1 VKNMDLI
8 NTLLLKL
15 GLAKKAHPLIVL
27 GKKLSNNNNAVVKS
41 LELYCVSPDAYFED
55 ISEFEKDNCFI
66 ESVDDITPVDALVRA
81 LSSTGVV
88 ICVDNRSEPLRV
100 LPLLQ
105 KLTPI
110 RFEASGLFKD
120 LETFYRETNY
130 GFGSLVG
137 GGGSIEH
144 SPTLFDCLD
153 SVRLKMLA
161 INDDSDAL
169 ILFLCHEDEH
179 TKIIELA
186 KEAKINL
193 YFEHM

>member
-1 VKNMDLI
+1 MDLI

-15 GLAKKAHPLIVL
+15 GLGKKVHPLIVL

-41 LELYCVSPDAYFED
+41 LELYCFSSDAYFD
-55 ISEFEKDNCFI
+55 GISEFEKDNCFI
-66 ESVDDITPVDALVRA
+66 ESLDDITPVDALVRA
-81 LSSTGVV
+81 LSSAGVV

-110 RFEASGLFKD
+110 RFETSGLFKD

-137 GGGSIEH
+137 GGCVEH
-144 SPTLFDCLD
+144 SPTLFDCLQ
-153 SVRLKMLA
+153 SLKLKMLA

-169 ILFLCHEDEH
+169 ILFICHENEH
-179 TKIIELA
+179 TEIIELT
-186 KEAKINL
+186 KEAEINL

>member
-41 LELYCVSPDAYFED
+41 LELYCFSPDAYFD
-55 ISEFEKDNCFI
+55 GISEFEKDNCFI
-66 ESVDDITPVDALVRA
+66 ESVDDITPVGALVRA
-81 LSSTGVV
+81 LSSAGVV
-88 ICVDNRSEPLRV
+88 ICVDNRSEPLLV

-110 RFEASGLFKD
+110 RFETSGLFKG

-137 GGGSIEH
+137 GGSVEH
-144 SPTLFDCLD
+144 SPTLFDCLQ
-153 SVRLKMLA
+153 SLKLKMLA

-186 KEAKINL
+186 KEAQINL